1 MESKKNGTIEPIYK
15 TEIRVT
21 VIERKLRVTSGRCG
35 GWER

>member
-15 TEIRVT
+15 TERVT
-21 VIERKLRVTSGRCG
+21 VIEKKLRVTSGGCG